1 MSSSYC
7 VKCRGNTQTSGAR
20 LVTSANG
27 RRMMK
32 GQCVSC
38 GTNKSQFVSASGSA
52 GVLPKRK
59 AKKKGAKSGAGI
71 LDFFKSIF

>member
-1 MSSSYC
+1 
-7 VKCRGNTQTSGAR
+7 
-20 LVTSANG
+20 
-27 RRMMK
+27 MK

>member
-1 MSSSYC
+1 MTNSYC
-7 VKCRGNTQTSGAR
+7 VKCKRSTGTSGAH

-38 GTNKSQFVSASGSA
+38 GANKSQFVSASGSA
-52 GVLPKRK
+52 GVLPKRR
-59 AKKKGAKSGAGI
+59 AKKGKKSGAGVW
-71 LDFFKSIF
+71 DVFKMIF

>member
-1 MSSSYC
+1 MTNSFC
-7 VKCRGNTQTSGAR
+7 VKCKRSTQTSGAR

-32 GQCVSC
+32 GLCVSC
-38 GTNKSQFVSASGSA
+38 GTNKSQFVSASGHA

-59 AKKKGAKSGAGI
+59 AKRKGAKTGAGF

>member
-1 MSSSYC
+1 MTNSFC
-7 VKCRGNTQTSGAR
+7 VKCKRLTGTSGAR

-27 RRMMK
+27 RRMMQ
-32 GQCVSC
+32 GLCTSC

-59 AKKKGAKSGAGI
+59 AKKNGAKAGAGI
-71 LDFFKSIF
+71 MDFFRSIF